1 MTDEIKQHGILRT
14 VGGGADLREIPTP
27 IDSGAT
33 VTHHG
38 DHRTIG
44 EATEI
49 RAVSTPIDSGTV
61 LREVTAGGSSGDS
74 ATQVSPAATPPAGG
88 TVREAPAPAL
98 GGAVTASRAA
108 GGVEIR
114 EGHSR
119 AVLGASEARPR
130 TPPPVIVPHGPI
142 PTGDGQGTTVTNHGL
157 DPRFKGDPRR
167 DPAAWAAAEAEENEK
182 LRAALAAAEA
192 KAAKEGI

>member
-27 IDSGAT
+27 TDANAV
-33 VTHHG
+33 VTRHG
-38 DHRTIG
+38 EHRTIG

-49 RAVSTPIDSGTV
+49 RAVSTPIDAGTAI
-61 LREVTAGGSSGDS
+61 REVTAGGSSGDS
-74 ATQVSPAATPPAGG
+74 ATRVSPATAPPQSGS
-88 TVREAPAPAL
+88 VREAPAPAL

-119 AVLGASEARPR
+119 PVLGASEGRPR
-130 TPPPVIVPHGPI
+130 VPPPVIIPHGPI

-167 DPAAWAAAEAEENEK
+167 DPAAWAAAEAEENER